1 MINLFLSILV
11 GVISGFLGSLIG
23 SGGGIFLVPF
33 LTLLC
38 NVPIHE
44 TIPASLMAVIATSTS
59 GASSYIKQDITNIK
73 LAFLLEV
80 ATTLGA
86 LTGSVIAL
94 LVSSWVL
101 FLVFSSLLFYVSVS
115 TFRARS
121 PEERNIEKR
130 KDVKVDCLSK
140 IFDIKASY
148 YDRALKRRI
157 SYQVSGL
164 NKGLAFA
171 FIAGVGSGLLGIGG
185 GAVNV
190 GAMNIF
196 MNVPIKVA
204 VGTSQLMLGVT
215 ASTSALLYLLAGLMD
230 FNLIASLAI
239 GTMVGTFFGSRIM
252 NRLRSRTLKW
262 IIALLLGYLAYSM
275 FAKGLLLG
283 FGVEIPTLTQR

>member
-1 MINLFLSILV
+1 MINLFLSVLV

-38 NVPIHE
+38 NVPIHK

-59 GASSYIKQDITNIK
+59 GASSYIKQGITNIK

-94 LVSSWVL
+94 LLSSWVL
-101 FLVFSSLLFYVSVS
+101 FLVFSLLLFYIAVS
-115 TFRARS
+115 TFRVRS
-121 PEERNIEKR
+121 IEEKPIQKR
-130 KDVKVDCLSK
+130 QNVKVDALSR
-140 IFDIKASY
+140 IFDIRDWY
-148 YDRALKRRI
+148 YDRALKRKV
-157 SYQVSGL
+157 SYRVSGM
-164 NKGLAFA
+164 NEGLALA

-185 GAVNV
+185 GVIKV

-230 FNLIASLAI
+230 FDLIASLAT
-239 GTMVGTFFGSRIM
+239 GTIIGTFFGSRVM
-252 NRLRSRTLKW
+252 NRLRSRTIKW
-262 IIALLLGYLAYSM
+262 MIALLLGYLAYSM

-283 FGVEIPTLTQR
+283 FGIEIPTLTRR

>member
-1 MINLFLSILV
+1 MINLALLVLV
-11 GVISGFLGSLIG
+11 GIVSGFLGSLIG

-59 GASSYIKQDITNIK
+59 GASSYIKQGITNIR

-101 FLVFSSLLFYVSVS
+101 FLVFSLLLLYVSLS

-121 PEERNIEKR
+121 LEERPLQKKR
-130 KDVKVDCLSK
+130 DIKVDGLSRV
-140 IFDIKASY
+140 FDIKDEY
-148 YDRALKRRI
+148 YDRALKKKI
-157 SYQVSGL
+157 SYRISGL

-230 FNLIASLAI
+230 FSLIASLAT
-239 GTMVGTFFGSRIM
+239 GTIIGTFFGSQVM

-275 FAKGLLLG
+275 FAKALLLG
-283 FGVEIPTLTQR
+283 FGINIPTITQR